1 MLLDTTTLISILVMV
16 VFIIKLF
23 NLVLKT
29 NSVGSLP
36 TAGRSNLQKRSTKMD
51 PRNAKVHPRSAKV
64 RSRSAKMH
72 PRSDKMHPRSDK
84 MYPRSAKVHSRSA
97 KVHPR
102 SAKMQHF
109 HFRNFKYTPTPFS
122 HRRIYVPHRQP
133 QSRQQPGWVQSF
145 VSPLPWISEV
155 TFENFTLASLSAL
168 LISRLNNIVRLF
180 FPMQYR

>member
-36 TAGRSNLQKRSTKMD
+36 TAGRSNLQKRSAKMD
-51 PRNAKVHPRSAKV
+51 PRRA
-64 RSRSAKMH
+64 
-72 PRSDKMHPRSDK
+72 K
-84 MYPRSAKVHSRSA
+84 MYPRSAKMYPRSAEMHPKSFKMHPRSAKKHARSA

-102 SAKMQHF
+102 SAKVHPRSAKTHHF

-133 QSRQQPGWVQSF
+133 QNRQQPG
-145 VSPLPWISEV
+145 
-155 TFENFTLASLSAL
+155 
-168 LISRLNNIVRLF
+168 
-180 FPMQYR
+180 

>member
-36 TAGRSNLQKRSTKMD
+36 TAGRSNLQKRSAKMD
-51 PRNAKVHPRSAKV
+51 PRGAKMQPRSAKMDP
-64 RSRSAKMH
+64 RSAEMHPKSSKMH
-72 PRSDKMHPRSDK
+72 PE
-84 MYPRSAKVHSRSA
+84 SA

-102 SAKMQHF
+102 SAKMHHY

-122 HRRIYVPHRQP
+122 HRRIHVPHRQP
-133 QSRQQPGWVQSF
+133 QSRQQPG
-145 VSPLPWISEV
+145 
-155 TFENFTLASLSAL
+155 
-168 LISRLNNIVRLF
+168 
-180 FPMQYR
+180 

>member
-36 TAGRSNLQKRSTKMD
+36 TAGRSNLQKRSAKMDQRSAKMD
-51 PRNAKVHPRSAKV
+51 PRSAEMHPKSAEMHPRSSKMHP
-64 RSRSAKMH
+64 RSAKMH
-72 PRSDKMHPRSDK
+72 PKSVKKHP
-84 MYPRSAKVHSRSA
+84 RSA

-102 SAKMQHF
+102 SAKMHHF

-133 QSRQQPGWVQSF
+133 QSRQQPG
-145 VSPLPWISEV
+145 
-155 TFENFTLASLSAL
+155 
-168 LISRLNNIVRLF
+168 
-180 FPMQYR
+180 

>member
-36 TAGRSNLQKRSTKMD
+36 TAGRSNLQKRSAKMDQRSAKMD
-51 PRNAKVHPRSAKV
+51 PRSAEMHPKSSKMHP
-64 RSRSAKMH
+64 RSAKMH
-72 PRSDKMHPRSDK
+72 PRSAEMHPKSSTMHPER
-84 MYPRSAKVHSRSA
+84 A

-102 SAKMQHF
+102 SAKMHHF

-145 VSPLPWISEV
+145 VLPNLPWI
-155 TFENFTLASLSAL
+155 FSLKYKIL
-168 LISRLNNIVRLF
+168 LYKLL
-180 FPMQYR
+180 

>member
-36 TAGRSNLQKRSTKMD
+36 TAGRSHLQKRS
-51 PRNAKVHPRSAKV
+51 AKTQPG
-64 RSRSAKMH
+64 SAKMH
-72 PRSDKMHPRSDK
+72 PRNAKMHPK
-84 MYPRSAKVHSRSA
+84 SAKVYPGNAKMHPKSTKMRPRSA

-102 SAKMQHF
+102 SAKMQNF

-122 HRRIYVPHRQP
+122 HRRMYVPHRQP
-133 QSRQQPGWVQSF
+133 QSRQQPG
-145 VSPLPWISEV
+145 
-155 TFENFTLASLSAL
+155 
-168 LISRLNNIVRLF
+168 
-180 FPMQYR
+180 

>member
-36 TAGRSNLQKRSTKMD
+36 TAGRSHLQKRS
-51 PRNAKVHPRSAKV
+51 AKTQPG
-64 RSRSAKMH
+64 SAKMH
-72 PRSDKMHPRSDK
+72 PRNAKMHPK
-84 MYPRSAKVHSRSA
+84 SAKVYAGNAKMHPKSTKTRPRSA

-102 SAKMQHF
+102 SAKMHHF

-133 QSRQQPGWVQSF
+133 QSRQQPG
-145 VSPLPWISEV
+145 
-155 TFENFTLASLSAL
+155 
-168 LISRLNNIVRLF
+168 
-180 FPMQYR
+180 

>member
-36 TAGRSNLQKRSTKMD
+36 TAGRSHLQKRSAKTQPGSAKMH
-51 PRNAKVHPRSAKV
+51 PRNAKMHPKSAKVYPGNAKMHPKSTKMHPRSAKMHP
-64 RSRSAKMH
+64 RGAKMHPRSAKMH
-72 PRSDKMHPRSDK
+72 PRSAKMH
-84 MYPRSAKVHSRSA
+84 
-97 KVHPR
+97 
-102 SAKMQHF
+102 HF

-133 QSRQQPGWVQSF
+133 QSRQQPG
-145 VSPLPWISEV
+145 
-155 TFENFTLASLSAL
+155 
-168 LISRLNNIVRLF
+168 
-180 FPMQYR
+180 

>member
-36 TAGRSNLQKRSTKMD
+36 TAGRSHLQKRSAKM
-51 PRNAKVHPRSAKV
+51 HPGSAKMYP
-64 RSRSAKMH
+64 RSAKMH
-72 PRSDKMHPRSDK
+72 PRSAKKHSESAKMHP
-84 MYPRSAKVHSRSA
+84 RSA

-102 SAKMQHF
+102 SAKMHHF

-122 HRRIYVPHRQP
+122 HRRMYVPHRQP
-133 QSRQQPGWVQSF
+133 QSRQQPG
-145 VSPLPWISEV
+145 
-155 TFENFTLASLSAL
+155 
-168 LISRLNNIVRLF
+168 
-180 FPMQYR
+180 

>member
-36 TAGRSNLQKRSTKMD
+36 TAGRSNLQKRSAKMD
-51 PRNAKVHPRSAKV
+51 PRSA
-64 RSRSAKMH
+64 
-72 PRSDKMHPRSDK
+72 K
-84 MYPRSAKVHSRSA
+84 MYPRSAEMHPKSFKMHPRSAKKHARSAKVHQRSA

-102 SAKMQHF
+102 SAKMHHF

-133 QSRQQPGWVQSF
+133 QSRQQPG
-145 VSPLPWISEV
+145 
-155 TFENFTLASLSAL
+155 
-168 LISRLNNIVRLF
+168 
-180 FPMQYR
+180 

>member
-36 TAGRSNLQKRSTKMD
+36 TAGRSHLQKRSAKTQPGRAKM
-51 PRNAKVHPRSAKV
+51 HPRSAKTHP
-64 RSRSAKMH
+64 RNARMHPKSAKMH
-72 PRSDKMHPRSDK
+72 PRSS
-84 MYPRSAKVHSRSA
+84 KVHPRSA

-102 SAKMQHF
+102 SAKMHHF

-133 QSRQQPGWVQSF
+133 QSRQQPG
-145 VSPLPWISEV
+145 
-155 TFENFTLASLSAL
+155 
-168 LISRLNNIVRLF
+168 
-180 FPMQYR
+180 

>member
-36 TAGRSNLQKRSTKMD
+36 TAGRSNLQKRSAKMD
-51 PRNAKVHPRSAKV
+51 PRGAKMQPRSAKMDP
-64 RSRSAKMH
+64 RSAEMHPKSSKMH
-72 PRSDKMHPRSDK
+72 PE
-84 MYPRSAKVHSRSA
+84 SA

-102 SAKMQHF
+102 SAKMHHY

-133 QSRQQPGWVQSF
+133 QSRQQPG
-145 VSPLPWISEV
+145 
-155 TFENFTLASLSAL
+155 
-168 LISRLNNIVRLF
+168 
-180 FPMQYR
+180 

>member
-36 TAGRSNLQKRSTKMD
+36 TAGRSHLQKRSAKTQPGRAKM
-51 PRNAKVHPRSAKV
+51 HPRSAKTHP
-64 RSRSAKMH
+64 RNARMHPKSAKMH
-72 PRSDKMHPRSDK
+72 PRSS
-84 MYPRSAKVHSRSA
+84 KVHPRSA

-102 SAKMQHF
+102 SAKMHHF

-133 QSRQQPGWVQSF
+133 QNRQQPGWVQSF
-145 VSPLPWISEV
+145 VLP
-155 TFENFTLASLSAL
+155 FFTLNLLAKRQNIALQSSLVWML
-168 LISRLNNIVRLF
+168 
-180 FPMQYR
+180 

>member
-36 TAGRSNLQKRSTKMD
+36 TAGRSNLQKRSAKMDQRSAKMD
-51 PRNAKVHPRSAKV
+51 PRSAEMHPKSAEMHPRSSKMHPRSAEVHPK
-64 RSRSAKMH
+64 SAKMH
-72 PRSDKMHPRSDK
+72 P
-84 MYPRSAKVHSRSA
+84 RSA

-102 SAKMQHF
+102 SAKMHHF

-122 HRRIYVPHRQP
+122 HRRIYAPHRQP
-133 QSRQQPGWVQSF
+133 QSRQQPG
-145 VSPLPWISEV
+145 
-155 TFENFTLASLSAL
+155 
-168 LISRLNNIVRLF
+168 
-180 FPMQYR
+180 